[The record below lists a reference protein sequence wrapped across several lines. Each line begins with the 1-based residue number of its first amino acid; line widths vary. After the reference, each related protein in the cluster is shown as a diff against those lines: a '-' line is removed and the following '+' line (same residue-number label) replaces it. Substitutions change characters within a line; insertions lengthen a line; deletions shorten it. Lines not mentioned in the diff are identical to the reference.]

1 MSLRTVDK
9 IRYILNVLFL
19 AGTVITLVLWMMDG
33 SGSGFKIA
41 GLSAMTFKVMEFILR
56 FVN

>member
-1 MSLRTVDK
+1 MSIRTVDK

-41 GLSAMTFKVMEFILR
+41 GLSAMTFKVIEFILR

>member
-1 MSLRTVDK
+1 MRTVDK

-19 AGTVITLVLWMMDG
+19 IGAAVTFALFRINGDGNVFKVAGVAALA
-33 SGSGFKIA
+33 FKI
-41 GLSAMTFKVMEFILR
+41 MEFILR

>member
-1 MSLRTVDK
+1 MSIRTVDK

-33 SGSGFKIA
+33 NGSGFKIA

>member
-1 MSLRTVDK
+1 MSIRTVDK

-33 SGSGFKIA
+33 SGNGFKIA

>member
-1 MSLRTVDK
+1 MSIRTVDK

-19 AGTVITLVLWMMDG
+19 AGTVITLVLWIMDG
-33 SGSGFKIA
+33 NGNGFKIA

>member
-1 MSLRTVDK
+1 MNTIDK

-33 SGSGFKIA
+33 NGNGFKIA

>member
-1 MSLRTVDK
+1 MSIRTVDK